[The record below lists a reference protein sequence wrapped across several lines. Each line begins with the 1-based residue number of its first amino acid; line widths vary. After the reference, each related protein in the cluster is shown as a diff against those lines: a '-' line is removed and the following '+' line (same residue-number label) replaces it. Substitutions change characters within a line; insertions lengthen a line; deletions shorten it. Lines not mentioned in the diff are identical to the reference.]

1 MEADRVRGKTWIFNL
16 EDVVFEVPIRCI
28 MKKVGGVLEKNKS
41 IVQVMGLSE
50 ETYLQVVCL

>member
-1 MEADRVRGKTWIFNL
+1 MHHEKGWGS
-16 EDVVFEVPIRCI
+16 IR
-28 MKKVGGVLEKNKS
+28 KNKS